1 VVVFTVVTVT
11 TPYPGKSLR
20 GRRLFNFQ
28 VIACLLMIVSA
39 YLMFK
44 QRNEWP
50 LFMMIGAILL
60 LYAAI
65 LMPKVLEGEKEVK

>member
-1 VVVFTVVTVT
+1 
-11 TPYPGKSLR
+11 
-20 GRRLFNFQ
+20 
-28 VIACLLMIVSA
+28 MIVSA